1 MAASYTQHFAN
12 PRQSNAALVEA
23 LAVWGGERHRR
34 ECARA
39 QSIISAWPGYE
50 STPLVSLEDI
60 AGAAGVKKILY
71 KDESGRF
78 GLGSFKALGGSY
90 AVQQLAEQRQGQ
102 QEGQGPLVVCT
113 ATDGN
118 HGRSV
123 AWGAR
128 LSGAE
133 CHIFIHAHVSRGRAD
148 IMAGLGAQIHR
159 LEGNYDASLA
169 ACAEMAA
176 DQGWQIVS
184 DTSWPGYEEVPK
196 LVMAGYSVMASEIIG
211 QLDERPT
218 HVFIQAGCG
227 GLAAAM
233 IACFGQ
239 CWREELP
246 TIVIVESDKSDSVL
260 QGVKANRIVLVDIV
274 DETIMAGLSCGEVSL
289 VAWPLLQKGAKHIL
303 TIGDEEVAPMMRRL
317 AKPEVGSR
325 PPIEAGECSASGL
338 IGLLAIAEEPALAR
352 QIGIDDQSIVLTFG
366 TEGATDRDFY
376 NSVIG
381 SS

>member
-12 PRQSNAALVEA
+12 PHQGNTALAEA
-23 LAVWGGERHRR
+23 LAIFSGEQHRQD
-34 ECARA
+34 CAKA

-50 STPLVSLEDI
+50 PTPLISLEDM
-60 AGAAGVKKILY
+60 AGAARVKKILY

-90 AVQQLAEQRQGQ
+90 AVQQLAEQQRQ
-102 QEGQGPLVVCT
+102 GQGPLVVCT

-123 AWGAR
+123 AWGAQLLR
-128 LSGAE
+128 VE
-133 CHIFIHAHVSRGRAD
+133 CHIFIHANVSQGRAAS
-148 IMAGLGAQIHR
+148 MADFGAQIHR
-159 LEGNYDASLA
+159 LDGNYDASLA
-169 ACAEMAA
+169 ACADMAE

-218 HVFIQAGCG
+218 HIFIQAGCG
-227 GLAAAM
+227 GLAGAM
-233 IACFGQ
+233 IACFWQ
-239 CWREELP
+239 RWREALP

-260 QGVKANRIVLVDIV
+260 QGIKANRIVLVDVV
-274 DETIMAGLSCGEVSL
+274 DETIMAGLSCGELSL

-303 TIGDEEVAPMMRRL
+303 TIGDEEVVPMMRRL
-317 AKPEVGSR
+317 ARPEAGSGR

-338 IGLLAIAEEPALAR
+338 IGLLAVAEEPALAR

-366 TEGATDRDFY
+366 TEGATDPDFY
-376 NSVIG
+376 HSVI
-381 SS
+381 SSS